1 MKTRLSNL
9 LFACTALLAF
19 NVLAQEEP
27 DAPVETLELTME
39 LMPEGATQPDAITR
53 VIELPAA
60 AAEAARENASRGL
73 AEANEA
79 RERRETGL
87 EIAAEARERSTEQA
101 QQDRENAGRGPPDR
115 GDLRTAPDVP
125 GNPPGGPPG
134 GGGPPN
140 GSGPPGN

>member
-1 MKTRLSNL
+1 MKTGLSNL
-9 LFACTALLAF
+9 FVSCTVLLAF
-19 NVLAQEEP
+19 NALAQEDP
-27 DAPVETLELTME
+27 DPPIETLELTME

-60 AAEAARENASRGL
+60 VAEAARENAARGL

-87 EIAAEARERSTEQA
+87 AIAAEARERSVEQA

-115 GDLRTAPDVP
+115 EDIPGAP
-125 GNPPGGPPG
+125 GNLPGGPPG